1 MNKEI
6 IYSMNTAYRGEYEI
20 QGFSYGSGDKA
31 ACIVGAMRGN
41 EFQQLYISS
50 LLAKKLG
57 ELEARGALVSGKKIL
72 LIPSINYSSFNVGK
86 KYWITDNSDIN
97 RSFPGNPEGQATSR
111 IAAAVM
117 EKVTGYAYGIQF
129 ASFYMDGEF
138 IPHVRMIETGKQ
150 SNSLASQFGSLIL
163 DGERNVHFELF
174 ASGVAHDLILKAG
187 NELTAAELE
196 NEALSLAAIKS
207 NAIFEALEVDDG
219 GIALLDLAVDGNE
232 AGLTL
237 GHLVQALL
245 DVVRRDLD
253 LALPETVVQWIA
265 RESSVS
271 RHHQHRHSE
280 HFEQRAYL
288 TRQRC
293 CASVKGIAC
302 FGVHQYARAEIFY
315 HELHVPDKREVAG
328 SSPVTPTIE

>member
-57 ELEARGALVSGKKIL
+57 ELEARGAIVSGKKIL

-150 SNSLASQFGSLIL
+150 SNSLASQFGMPYVLTAEPRSYDKATLNYNWQMR
-163 DGERNVHFELF
+163 GTEAFSVY
-174 ASGVAHDLILKAG
+174 SGVTDTIL
-187 NELTAAELE
+187 LTPI
-196 NEALSLAAIKS
+196 SLRACARLPS
-207 NAIFEALEVDDG
+207 MTVDDG
-219 GIALLDLAVDGNE
+219 CIHTTSTFMHATYGARSDATSE
-232 AGLTL
+232 LTL
-237 GHLVQALL
+237 TCGISLMYTLL
-245 DVVRRDLD
+245 EWTSTQMSAPSMSFMTFAAVYSPTVPSLD
-253 LALPETVVQWIA
+253 PGNRVFISMSNTGTSL
-265 RESSVS
+265 
-271 RHHQHRHSE
+271 
-280 HFEQRAYL
+280 Y
-288 TRQRC
+288 
-293 CASVKGIAC
+293 CASSPIGLINGYTSTIPVSLSKSFLILL
-302 FGVHQYARAEIFY
+302 I
-315 HELHVPDKREVAG
+315 
-328 SSPVTPTIE
+328 SS

>member
-57 ELEARGALVSGKKIL
+57 ELEARGAIVSGKKIL

-150 SNSLASQFGSLIL
+150 SNSLASQFGMPYVLTAEPRSYDKATLNYNWQMR
-163 DGERNVHFELF
+163 GTEAFSVY
-174 ASGVAHDLILKAG
+174 SGVTD
-187 NELTAAELE
+187 T
-196 NEALSLAAIKS
+196 SM
-207 NAIFEALEVDDG
+207 
-219 GIALLDLAVDGNE
+219 
-232 AGLTL
+232 
-237 GHLVQALL
+237 
-245 DVVRRDLD
+245 VRVPIR
-253 LALPETVVQWIA
+253 
-265 RESSVS
+265 
-271 RHHQHRHSE
+271 
-280 HFEQRAYL
+280 
-288 TRQRC
+288 RC
-293 CASVKGIAC
+293 PQCS
-302 FGVHQYARAEIFY
+302 
-315 HELHVPDKREVAG
+315 D
-328 SSPVTPTIE
+328 S

>member
-57 ELEARGALVSGKKIL
+57 ELEARGAIVSGKKIL

-150 SNSLASQFGSLIL
+150 SNSLASQFGMPYVLTAEPRSYDKATLNYNWQMR
-163 DGERNVHFELF
+163 GTEAFSVY
-174 ASGVAHDLILKAG
+174 SGVTDTINGESANQAVSSVLRFLTRMGVIRYNCHAGYISTIMDEEDLLSIRCRACRRLLQEACPAG
-187 NELTAAELE
+187 RRGCTRRHNCKYHQ
-196 NEALSLAAIKS
+196 S
-207 NAIFEALEVDDG
+207 DDG
-219 GIALLDLAVDGNE
+219 REYDGHIRTDGRNHILLSEFTYDI
-232 AGLTL
+232 
-237 GHLVQALL
+237 
-245 DVVRRDLD
+245 
-253 LALPETVVQWIA
+253 PE
-265 RESSVS
+265 
-271 RHHQHRHSE
+271 
-280 HFEQRAYL
+280 
-288 TRQRC
+288 
-293 CASVKGIAC
+293 
-302 FGVHQYARAEIFY
+302 FGDI
-315 HELHVPDKREVAG
+315 
-328 SSPVTPTIE
+328 